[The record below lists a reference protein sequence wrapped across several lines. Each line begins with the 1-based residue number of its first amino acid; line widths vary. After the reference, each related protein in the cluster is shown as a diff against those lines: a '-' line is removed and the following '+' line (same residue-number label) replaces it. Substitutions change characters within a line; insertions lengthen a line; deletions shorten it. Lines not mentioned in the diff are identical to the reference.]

1 MVNYNNTNSS
11 VNTVYKDLST
21 DDDALELD
29 TRKFGFVL
37 SVLYSVDGQRKYY
50 ASNDTVFNLDVS
62 QVIKTSDSYT
72 GSSRESQEIGY
83 SG

>member
-29 TRKFGFVL
+29 TRKFGFIL
-37 SVLYSVDGQRKYY
+37 SVLYFVDGQRKYY
-50 ASNDTVFNLDVS
+50 TSNDTVFTLDVS